1 MCGICG
7 WTSGPN
13 PELMGKMLD
22 VMRHRGPDD
31 DGVYGTNEIQ
41 MGMVRL
47 SIIDLSGGHQPMS
60 NEDDTIWVV
69 CNGEIFNYV
78 ELRRDL
84 ESKGH
89 RFRSHSDTET
99 IVHAYEEY
107 GREVGHKLN
116 GMFAI
121 AIWDGRIREL
131 TLIRDRFGVKPL
143 FYSFTRGGIVFG
155 SEIKTLLCHP
165 DVIRELDR
173 EALSYYFSL
182 RNIPAPFTAYR
193 EIRALLPGQLMVW
206 DGKKGRLSKWY
217 ELRMNTVWK
226 DEDEEELIERI
237 DEILRDSIKIR
248 LRSDVEFG
256 AYLSGGIDSSMVVAI
271 MSEYTSA
278 PVKTFTL
285 AFADTPAHKKDS
297 YFARKVAEMYATDH
311 HESVMSWNDLQNE
324 LPVVLAQLD
333 QPFAGV
339 TSSFWLS
346 RFMRRTVRVALSGD
360 GADDFFASYGHHR
373 LVWPIQEVRNASREG
388 RPVNENSLGAFSG
401 RGDFVGELAE
411 YPVWKWRLAYAA
423 FMDHE
428 KEKLFTGQ
436 GKEYFNGGDTSSFL
450 QKIYMQC
457 SPKEDDLNRL
467 LYLDINTL
475 LPNEI
480 LYYNDMLSMA
490 HSLEVRTPF
499 LDYRLTE
506 LACSIPGSL
515 KIRGTSL
522 KYILRK
528 VAEKYLPKEIIERP
542 KEGFVLPKNTWLRE
556 GMKPMMMEN
565 LSKDRLRAQGLFDVK
580 YVDSLISRFLK
591 GDDAL
596 TFKIWT
602 IVVFQI
608 WHDNYLNVK

>member
-7 WTSGPN
+7 WTGGSR

-31 DGVYGTNEIQ
+31 DGFYGTNEIQ
-41 MGMVRL
+41 IGMVRL

-60 NEDDTIWVV
+60 NEDGTIWIV

-78 ELRRDL
+78 ELRREL

-121 AIWDGRIREL
+121 AIWDIRTREL

-143 FYSFTRGGIVFG
+143 FYSFTNGGLVFG
-155 SEIKTLLCHP
+155 SEIKAVLCHP
-165 DVIRELDR
+165 DVSRELDH
-173 EALSYYFSL
+173 EALSYYLSL
-182 RNIPAPFTAYR
+182 RNVPAPFTAYR
-193 EIRALLPGQLMVW
+193 GIRALLPGQLLVW
-206 DGKKGRLSKWY
+206 DGKSAHLFKWY
-217 ELRMNTVWK
+217 ELRMNTAWK
-226 DEDEEELIERI
+226 DENEGELIERI
-237 DEILRDSIKIR
+237 DEILRDSVKIR

-271 MSEYTSA
+271 MSEYTSS

-311 HESVMSWNDLQNE
+311 HESVMSWNDLQDE
-324 LPVVLAQLD
+324 LPVVLAHLD

-373 LVWPIQEVRNASREG
+373 LVWPIQELRNASREG
-388 RPVNENSLGAFSG
+388 RPVNKESLGSF
-401 RGDFVGELAE
+401 RDREDFVRELAE
-411 YPVWKWRLAYAA
+411 YPAWKWRLAYAA

-428 KEKLFTGQ
+428 KEKLLTRQ
-436 GKEYFNGGDTSSFL
+436 GREFFNGGATSSFL
-450 QKIYMQC
+450 QKIYKQC
-457 SPKEDDLNRL
+457 SEKEDDLNHL

-515 KIRGTSL
+515 KIRGTTL

-556 GMKPMMMEN
+556 GMKPLMMEN
-565 LSKDRLRAQGLFDVK
+565 LSKDRLRSQGLFDVQ
-580 YVDSLISRFLK
+580 YVDSLISRFLR
-591 GDDAL
+591 GDDTL

-602 IVVFQI
+602 LVVFQI
-608 WHDNYLNVK
+608 WHDHYLNVN

>member
-7 WTSGPN
+7 WTGGPR
-13 PELMGKMLD
+13 PELMEKMLD

-31 DGVYGTNEIQ
+31 DGIYGTNEIQ
-41 MGMVRL
+41 IGMVRL

-60 NEDDTIWVV
+60 NEDGTIWVV
-69 CNGEIFNYV
+69 CNGEIFNYI
-78 ELRRDL
+78 ELRREL
-84 ESKGH
+84 ESRGH

-121 AIWDGRIREL
+121 AIWDVRTREL

-143 FYSFTRGGIVFG
+143 FYSLTRGGLVFG
-155 SEIKTLLCHP
+155 SEMKTVLCDP
-165 DVIRELDR
+165 NVSRELDR
-173 EALSYYFSL
+173 EALSYYLSL
-182 RNIPAPFTAYR
+182 RNVPAPFTAYK
-193 EIRALLPGQLMVW
+193 EVRALLPGQLLVW
-206 DGKKGRLSKWY
+206 DGKAAHLSRWY

-226 DEDEEELIERI
+226 DEDEKELIERI
-237 DEILRDSIKIR
+237 DDILRDSVKIR

-256 AYLSGGIDSSMVVAI
+256 AYLSGGIDSSMVVAM

-285 AFADTPAHKKDS
+285 AFADSPAHKKDS
-297 YFARKVAEMYATDH
+297 YFAKKVAEMYATDH

-324 LPVVLAQLD
+324 LPVVLAHLD

-373 LVWPIQEVRNASREG
+373 LVWPIQEVRNALRDG
-388 RPVNENSLGAFSG
+388 RPVNKESLGSFHD
-401 RGDFVGELAE
+401 REDFVRELTE
-411 YPVWKWRLAYAA
+411 YPAWGWRLAYAA

-428 KEKLFTGQ
+428 KEKLLTGQ
-436 GKEYFNGGDTSSFL
+436 GREYFNGGVTSSFL

-457 SPKEDDLNRL
+457 NTKEDDLNRL

-506 LACSIPGSL
+506 LACTIPGSL
-515 KIRGTSL
+515 KIRGTTL

-556 GMKPMMMEN
+556 GMKPLMMES
-565 LSKDRLRAQGLFDVK
+565 LSKDRLRSQGLFDVQ

-602 IVVFQI
+602 LVVFQI
-608 WHDNYLNVK
+608 WHDHHLNAN

>member
-13 PELMGKMLD
+13 LELMGRMLN

-31 DGVYGTNEIQ
+31 DGVYGTHEIQ

-60 NEDDTIWVV
+60 NEEGTIWVV

-78 ELRRDL
+78 ELRSEL
-84 ESKGH
+84 LSKGH
-89 RFRSHSDTET
+89 NFRTHSDTET

-107 GREVGHKLN
+107 GRELGHKLN

-121 AIWDGRIREL
+121 AIWDERTREL

-143 FYSFTRGGIVFG
+143 FYSFAKGKLVFG
-155 SEIKTLLCHP
+155 SEIKTVLCHP
-165 DVIRELDR
+165 DVSRELDR
-173 EALSYYFSL
+173 EALSYYLSL
-182 RNIPAPFTAYR
+182 RNIPAPLTAYR

-217 ELRMNTVWK
+217 ELQMKTVWK
-226 DEDEEELIERI
+226 DENEEELIERI

-271 MSEYTSA
+271 MSEYTSR

-311 HESVMSWNDLQNE
+311 HESVMSWNDLQDE
-324 LPVVLAQLD
+324 LPIVLAHLD

-388 RPVNENSLGAFSG
+388 RPLNEDSLGAFSG
-401 RGDFVGELAE
+401 RGNFVRELAE
-411 YPVWKWRLAYAA
+411 YPAWKWRLAYAA

-428 KEKLFTGQ
+428 KEKLLTGQ
-436 GKEYFNGGDTSSFL
+436 GREYFNGEATSSFL

-457 SPKEDDLNRL
+457 STKEDDLNRL

-515 KIRGTSL
+515 KIRGTTL

-528 VAEKYLPKEIIERP
+528 VSEKYLPKEIIERP

-556 GMKPMMMEN
+556 GMKPLMMEN
-565 LSKDRLRAQGLFDVK
+565 LSKDRLLVQGLFNVQ
-580 YVDSLISRFLK
+580 YVDSLISRFLR

-602 IVVFQI
+602 LVVFQI
-608 WHDNYLNVK
+608 WYENYLNVK